1 MGWQR
6 CLLTCKGTARNSLI
20 CYVYWHPLS
29 LLNGDTCVSKFLTPF
44 FGMSCY
50 VMSIIIVKVAFT
62 HFIPFIC
69 FFVLVWNFIYCSLSY
84 ISSPPRGNHHAK
96 SVTYSFFE
104 ASSYKFPST
113 LHIKAV
119 VGPEYIVIEISSAT
133 LRKLIYKDCVT
144 NIIIPLLC
152 HFTI

>member
-1 MGWQR
+1 MEWQR

-29 LLNGDTCVSKFLTPF
+29 LLNGDTCVSKF

-50 VMSIIIVKVAFT
+50 VLSIIIVKAAFR
-62 HFIPFIC
+62 HLIPFIY
-69 FFVLVWNFIYCSLSY
+69 FFVLVWNFIYCSLWY
-84 ISSPPRGNHHAK
+84 ISSPPKGNHHAK

-104 ASSYKFPST
+104 VSSYKCRST

-119 VGPEYIVIEISSAT
+119 MGPEYIVIQISSAT

-144 NIIIPLLC
+144 NSMILVYILIC
-152 HFTI
+152 